1 MSTNGHRA
9 PVEHATGK
17 RHRMR
22 RCALAVCAALALGA
36 VPASIVRAQQ
46 AANAAGAAGAAI
58 QTAAAQALHAQI
70 DERAK
75 AIEPQLVAWRRDIHQ
90 HPELGNLETRT
101 AALVAD
107 HLRKLGMEVK
117 TGVGV
122 TGVVGLLKGGKPGP
136 VVALRADMDAL
147 PVKEQVDLPFASK
160 TKGVYLGKEVDVM
173 HACGHD
179 AHTAM
184 LMATAEVLAG
194 MKDQLPGS
202 VKFIFQA
209 AEESPATFEP
219 DGEKIWGAKQMVKEG
234 VMRDPK
240 VDAVFGLHVSSAY
253 PSGWIA
259 WRAGPAMSA
268 VDQFWIDVTGKQTH
282 GARPWSG
289 IDPIV
294 ASAQII
300 TGIQTIVSR
309 QSNIGLEPA
318 VVTIGAINGGNRM
331 NIIPDKVAMLG
342 TIRTYDEGMKKDIH
356 KRLATTAE
364 HIAESS
370 GAKAKVRVVEL
381 YNAVVNPP
389 QLVAQMAPTLERVAG
404 AGNFGVQPKSQA
416 SEDFSFYQQE
426 APGMFFYLGVTPRN
440 EDPNTAPSN
449 HSPLFHVD
457 EPAMLYG
464 VRALSN
470 MAVDYMRAANKN

>member
-1 MSTNGHRA
+1 MQTLPPLSRPGFR
-9 PVEHATGK
+9 K
-17 RHRMR
+17 L
-22 RCALAVCAALALGA
+22 ALAGAMAAALSAASMAVHAQA
-36 VPASIVRAQQ
+36 VPS
-46 AANAAGAAGAAI
+46 AAAAPAATSSP
-58 QTAAAQALHAQI
+58 QAQALHAQI

-75 AIEPQLVAWRRDIHQ
+75 AIEQKLIAWRRDIHQ

-117 TGVGV
+117 TGVAV
-122 TGVVGLLKGGKPGP
+122 TGVVGLLKGGKSGP

-160 TKGVYLGKEVDVM
+160 AKGMYLGKEVDVM

-179 AHTAM
+179 THTAM

-202 VKFIFQA
+202 VKFIFQP
-209 AEESPATFEP
+209 AEESPANFEP
-219 DGEKIWGAKQMVKEG
+219 DGEKIWGARQMVKEG
-234 VMRDPK
+234 VMANPK
-240 VDAVFGLHVSSAY
+240 VDAVFGLHVSSSY
-253 PSGWIA
+253 PAGWIA
-259 WRAGPAMSA
+259 WRPGPAMSSA
-268 VDQFWIDVTGKQTH
+268 DQFWIDVTGKQTH

-300 TGIQTIVSR
+300 TGIQSIISR
-309 QSNIGLEPA
+309 QSNIALEPA
-318 VVTIGAINGGNRM
+318 VVTVGAINGGNRM
-331 NIIPDKVAMLG
+331 NIIPDKVSMIG

-370 GAKAKVRVVEL
+370 GAKARVKVVEL

-389 QLVAQMAPTLERVAG
+389 DLVAKMGPTLERVAG
-404 AGNFGVQPKSQA
+404 PGNFGVQPKSSA

-426 APGMFFYLGVTPRN
+426 APGMFFYLGVTPKDK
-440 EDPNTAPSN
+440 DPNTAPNN
-449 HSPLFHVD
+449 HSPLFYAD
-457 EPAMLYG
+457 ESALIYG

-470 MAVDYMRAANKN
+470 MAVDYMLASQRS

>member
-1 MSTNGHRA
+1 MRVNGIA
-9 PVEHATGK
+9 ACPVRVPGRKSPVK
-17 RHRMR
+17 RP
-22 RCALAVCAALALGA
+22 ALAVCAALALAGA
-36 VPASIVRAQQ
+36 PTGVVRAQQ
-46 AANAAGAAGAAI
+46 SANAAAAV
-58 QTAAAQALHAQI
+58 QTPAAQALHVRI

-75 AIEPQLVAWRRDIHQ
+75 AIEQRLVAWRRDIHQ

-101 AALVAD
+101 AALVAE
-107 HLRKLGMEVK
+107 HLRELGLEVK
-117 TGVGV
+117 TGVAV
-122 TGVVGLLKGGKPGP
+122 TGVVGLLKGARPGP

-147 PVKEQVDLPFASK
+147 PVKEPAGLPFASK
-160 TKGVYLGKEVDVM
+160 ARSMYLDKEVDVM

-179 AHTAM
+179 THTAM

-202 VKFIFQA
+202 VKFIFQP
-209 AEESPATFEP
+209 AEETPATFEP
-219 DGEKIWGAKQMVKEG
+219 DGEKIWGAKQMIKEG
-234 VMRDPK
+234 VMQNPK

-253 PSGWIA
+253 PAGWIA
-259 WRAGPAMSA
+259 WRSGPAMSA

-300 TGIQTIVSR
+300 TGMQTIVSR
-309 QSNIGLEPA
+309 QTNIGLEPA
-318 VVTIGAINGGNRM
+318 VVTVGAIHGGNRM
-331 NIIPDKVAMLG
+331 NIIPDSVAMIG

-370 GAKAKVRVVEL
+370 GAKARVRVLEL
-381 YNAVVNPP
+381 YDAVVNPP
-389 QLVAQMAPTLERVAG
+389 GLVAQMAPTLERVAG

-426 APGMFFYLGVTPRN
+426 APGMFFYLGVTPRS
-440 EDPNTAPSN
+440 EDPNTAPNN

-457 EPAMLYG
+457 ESAMLYG

-470 MAVDYMRAANKN
+470 MAVDYMLAANGN

>member
-1 MSTNGHRA
+1 MIRWLLA
-9 PVEHATGK
+9 AI
-17 RHRMR
+17 
-22 RCALAVCAALALGA
+22 ALAFAA
-36 VPASIVRAQQ
+36 VPATSAFAQ
-46 AANAAGAAGAAI
+46 AAPGAAAAI
-58 QTAAAQALHAQI
+58 AATQSPQAQALHAQI
-70 DERAK
+70 DQRAK
-75 AIEPQLVAWRRDIHQ
+75 AIEKQLIAWRRDIHE

-101 AALVAD
+101 SGLVAD

-117 TGVGV
+117 TGVAV
-122 TGVVGLLKGGKPGP
+122 TGVVGLLKGAKPGP

-147 PVKEQVDLPFASK
+147 PVKEQVDVPFASK
-160 TKGVYLGKEVDVM
+160 AKGVYLGKEVDVM

-179 AHTAM
+179 THVAM

-202 VKFIFQA
+202 VKFIFQP
-209 AEESPATFEP
+209 AEETPATFEP
-219 DGEKIWGAKQMVKEG
+219 DGEKIWGAKQMIKEG
-234 VMRDPK
+234 AMQNPK

-253 PSGWIA
+253 PAGWIA
-259 WRAGPAMSA
+259 WRPGPAMSA

-309 QSNIGLEPA
+309 QSNIALEPA
-318 VVTIGAINGGNRM
+318 VVTVGAINGGYRM
-331 NIIPDKVAMLG
+331 NIIPEKVSMIG

-370 GAKAKVRVVEL
+370 GAKANVKVVEL
-381 YNAVVNPP
+381 YNAVVNPAD
-389 QLVAQMAPTLERVAG
+389 LVAQMGPTLERVAG
-404 AGNFGVQPKSQA
+404 KGNYGLQPKSSA

-426 APGMFFYLGVTPRN
+426 APGMFFYLGVTPKDK
-440 EDPNTAPSN
+440 DPNTAPNN
-449 HSPLFHVD
+449 HSPLFFAD
-457 EPAMLYG
+457 ESAMIYG

-470 MAVDYMRAANKN
+470 MAIDYMLAAQKK

>member
-1 MSTNGHRA
+1 MQTLPLLSRPGFR
-9 PVEHATGK
+9 K
-17 RHRMR
+17 L
-22 RCALAVCAALALGA
+22 ALAGAMAAALSAASMAVHAQA
-36 VPASIVRAQQ
+36 VPS
-46 AANAAGAAGAAI
+46 AAAAPAATSSP
-58 QTAAAQALHAQI
+58 QAQALHAQI

-75 AIEPQLVAWRRDIHQ
+75 AIEQKLIAWRRDIHQ

-117 TGVGV
+117 TGVAV
-122 TGVVGLLKGGKPGP
+122 TGVVGLLKGGKSGP

-160 TKGVYLGKEVDVM
+160 AKGMYLGKEVDVM

-179 AHTAM
+179 THTAM

-202 VKFIFQA
+202 VKFIFQP
-209 AEESPATFEP
+209 AEESPANFEP
-219 DGEKIWGAKQMVKEG
+219 DGEKIWGARQMVKEG
-234 VMRDPK
+234 VMANPK
-240 VDAVFGLHVSSAY
+240 VDAVFGLHVSSSY
-253 PSGWIA
+253 PAGWIA
-259 WRAGPAMSA
+259 WRPGPAMSSA
-268 VDQFWIDVTGKQTH
+268 DQFWIDVTGKQTH

-300 TGIQTIVSR
+300 TGIQSIISR
-309 QSNIGLEPA
+309 QSNIALEPA
-318 VVTIGAINGGNRM
+318 VVTVGAINGGNRM
-331 NIIPDKVAMLG
+331 NIIPDKVSMIG

-370 GAKAKVRVVEL
+370 GAKARVKVVEL

-389 QLVAQMAPTLERVAG
+389 DLVAKMGPTLERVAG
-404 AGNFGVQPKSQA
+404 PGNFGVQPKSSA

-426 APGMFFYLGVTPRN
+426 APGMFFYLGVTPKDK
-440 EDPNTAPSN
+440 DPNTAPNN
-449 HSPLFHVD
+449 HSPLFYAD
-457 EPAMLYG
+457 ESALIYG

-470 MAVDYMRAANKN
+470 MAVDYMLASQRS